1 MQAVVCFLGV
11 VLSGVVT
18 GVGIALALAVLM
30 FLWRAWRPYAAVL
43 GRVDGVKGYHDIAR
57 HPDARRVPGLV
68 LLRWDAPLFFA
79 NAQIFRERVQQAI
92 DAAPAPT
99 RRIVIAAEPVT
110 DIDITAAD
118 MLAELVEQLEA
129 MHIDLCFAE
138 LKGPVKDSLKRY
150 GIFEQLGE
158 RCFMPT
164 VGAAVSDYVR
174 AYRVEWHD
182 WEDEA

>member
-1 MQAVVCFLGV
+1 
-11 VLSGVVT
+11 
-18 GVGIALALAVLM
+18 
-30 FLWRAWRPYAAVL
+30 
-43 GRVDGVKGYHDIAR
+43 
-57 HPDARRVPGLV
+57 VPGRV
-68 LLRWDAPLFFA
+68 LLRGDAPLFFA

-118 MLAELVEQLEA
+118 MLAELGEQLEA
-129 MHIDLCFAE
+129 MHIDRCFAE